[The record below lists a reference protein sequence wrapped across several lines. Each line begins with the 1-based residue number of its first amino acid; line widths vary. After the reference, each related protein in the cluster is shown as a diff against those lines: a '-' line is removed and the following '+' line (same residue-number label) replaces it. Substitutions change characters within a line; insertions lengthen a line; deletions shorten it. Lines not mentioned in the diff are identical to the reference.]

1 MADETYTTKVYRKQG
16 GDELVVAS
24 GGKIIIESGGAVE
37 ATDGPIALPA
47 GIRRPVIVTDA
58 ATLTLQAKQS
68 GAIIWAIKSS
78 DTQTFTLPAPTTPG
92 LEFTFICGHADGE
105 INIDPGAATYTI
117 RGSGIAVAA
126 GDDLKN
132 TAFSNEVG
140 DSVTI
145 VSDGDKGWHITAIQG
160 TWEAPEGD

>member
-24 GGKIIIESGGAVE
+24 GGKVIIESGGAVE
-37 ATDGPIALPA
+37 AADGPIALPA

-58 ATLTLQAKQS
+58 ATLALKAEQS
-68 GAIIWAIKSS
+68 GAVIRAIKTSA
-78 DTQTFTLPAPTTPG
+78 TQTFALPAPTTPG

-117 RGSGIAVAA
+117 TGAGIAVAA
-126 GDDLKN
+126 AKDLKN
-132 TAFSNEVG
+132 AAASNVVG

-145 VSDGDKGWHITAIQG
+145 VSDGDKGWLITAIQG
-160 TWEAPEGD
+160 TWAST

>member
-1 MADETYTTKVYRKQG
+1 MSYQSKVYRKQG

-24 GGKIIIESGGAVE
+24 GGKITVESGGAIE
-37 ATDGPIALPA
+37 APGGATALPA

-68 GAIIWAIKSS
+68 GAVILATKTS

-92 LEFTFICGHADGE
+92 LEFTFICCDKSGE
-105 INIDPGAATYTI
+105 INIDPGTYTI
-117 RGSGIAVAA
+117 TGVGIAVAA
-126 GDDLKN
+126 AKDLKN
-132 TAFSNEVG
+132 TASSNAVG

-145 VSDGDKGWHITAIQG
+145 VSADGDTGWLITAIQG
-160 TWEAPEGD
+160 TWAST